1 MEKKIPDKAFSRI
14 EKQEKDFVRRV
25 VYLLRAYTPGP
36 WWHVLIPFRF
46 VLEYLT
52 RKREIKLFS
61 KTHLYLKHL
70 ALSAAYQDL
79 ASADPAESDARL
91 EARLRDYWLH
101 MQDTKSQEIYEQLSA
116 WTELLRKHYFRM
128 LQTGETDYRL
138 MLQKAYSSE
147 SAYKEFLDRLADR
160 EGRID
165 RVLLGFRPVNEEKA
179 AGQWL
184 LNKQKAFA
192 RIRDREIHEAWDRVA
207 D

>member
-79 ASADPAESDARL
+79 ASDDPAESDARL
-91 EARLRDYWLH
+91 EAGLRDYWLH
-101 MQDTKSQEIYEQLSA
+101 MQDTKSQEIYEHLSA

-128 LQTGETDYRL
+128 LNTGETNYGL
-138 MLQKAYSSE
+138 MLQNAYFSG
-147 SAYKEFLDRLADR
+147 SAYKEFLDHLADR
-160 EGRID
+160 ERQID
-165 RVLLGFRPVNEEKA
+165 RVMLGFRPLNEKKP

-184 LNKQKAFA
+184 VNKQKAFA
-192 RIRDREIHEAWDRVA
+192 QVRDREIREAWDRAA